1 MEAEAGGKNTSIRT
15 GDLIPDRALRARD
28 RDAFEYA
35 PIAARIAEL
44 CREAEAPINI
54 ALFAPWGSGK
64 SSLFTLIEAALE
76 GPGPRTKL
84 IRYDAWRYGGRAL
97 RRNFISHAA
106 RELRLPEDDPRY
118 GEFHRGLYQN
128 QRRVTLSLPTLWRQ
142 LTRGHLTPL
151 VAIGLVG
158 LLVGIVL
165 ALDAVLVGAI
175 ASTVVALIAA
185 IIEAGKVEVEQSRPS
200 EDEEFSARFGRLID
214 LATRGRSQGP
224 GHQQRLAVTLRA
236 RAGEIAERSGLYG
249 LRMRWSGW
257 IAPQPIRGRVPASY
271 ERLVFFIDEL
281 DRCSP
286 SDIAE
291 TLKALRTFLDAENC
305 IFVVAAD
312 RDVLEASLPKL
323 EQTTPINEERPYY
336 SSAGAY
342 LDKIFQHQLTLPP
355 LRSGSLAKYAR
366 ELTRETNDGIWSEL
380 VAIDGAPDGT
390 TPALDQVL
398 FILIPSHVYSPRR
411 IKVLLN
417 NFATNA
423 RITSSR
429 LPDAWPDRRGE
440 IARLTAFQTE
450 FAEFAEDLAL
460 EPRLPG
466 FLLARIRDPE
476 ASVPKTATLQRMLA
490 HWDLSSGLVAEPEE
504 GKGGDQEPAEAEEQI
519 ASASEAGDEEHRE
532 TAREARRRAKERRLA
547 ELRRYI
553 ERTDEMVPRLRR
565 DLFYLR
571 SAGLDVDLDDP
582 ALAELIESEA
592 TDAPQR
598 VIAALE
604 GRDPKQLKGAA
615 RLLGGMVGN
624 VLGPEQGG
632 VMSALMAAVVMLGD
646 ELDRWLAR
654 EVAGALGTYWSAN
667 ILSDD
672 HLIGALRVGIS
683 ARDFDPTIATR
694 VLGDLRL
701 FSVPEQVAAV
711 ISMSAGLRVEE
722 LGSLRS
728 GIASQLAAGRE
739 QIIAAITGLGAAEQQ
754 RLVDDDAFFEAI
766 GHELDRE
773 AEVAASEGEGEG
785 EGEGE
790 A

>member
-1 MEAEAGGKNTSIRT
+1 MRA

-28 RDAFEYA
+28 RDAFDYA

-44 CREAEAPINI
+44 CCVAEPPINI

-64 SSLFTLIEAALE
+64 SSLFTLIEAGLE
-76 GPGPRTKL
+76 EREMRTKL

-97 RRNFISHAA
+97 RRNFISHTA

-128 QRRVTLSLPTLWRQ
+128 QRRVTFSLAALWRQ

-175 ASTVVALIAA
+175 ASTVVALAAA

-214 LATRGRSQGP
+214 LATQGRSQGP
-224 GHQQRLAVTLRA
+224 GERQRLIVALRTL
-236 RAGEIAERSGLYG
+236 AGKVAERSGLYE

-257 IAPQPIRGRVPASY
+257 IAPQPIRGRMPASY

-305 IFVVAAD
+305 VFVVAAD

-355 LRSGSLAKYAR
+355 LRSVSLAKYAR
-366 ELTRETNDGIWSEL
+366 ELAQETDDGIWSEL
-380 VAIDGAPDGT
+380 MAIDGAPDGT
-390 TPALDQVL
+390 TPALDRVL

-429 LPDAWPDRRGE
+429 LLDAWPERREE

-466 FLLARIRDPE
+466 FLLARIRDPQ
-476 ASVPKTATLQRMLA
+476 ASVPQTTMLQRMLA
-490 HWDLSSGLVAEPEE
+490 HWDLSSGSVAESEE
-504 GKGGDQEPAEAEEQI
+504 GKGGATEAGESGEQEPAEAEEQI
-519 ASASEAGDEEHRE
+519 ASAREASDEEHRE
-532 TAREARRRAKERRLA
+532 ATREARRRAKERRLA

-632 VMSALMAAVVMLGD
+632 VMSALMAVMVMLGD
-646 ELDRWLAR
+646 ELDRGLAR

-667 ILSDD
+667 ILGDD

-683 ARDFDPTIATR
+683 ARDFDPTIVAR
-694 VLGDLRL
+694 VLGDWRL

-722 LGSLRS
+722 LGSLRG

-739 QIIAAITGLGAAEQQ
+739 QIIAAITGLGAAEQR

-766 GHELDRE
+766 GNELDRE
-773 AEVAASEGEGEG
+773 AEVAASEGEGE
-785 EGEGE
+785 